1 MTIFNES
8 TQGGIK
14 ISGSCR
20 NKTIYN
26 IRAKKGGV
34 KIRGKYRIYM
44 NMVLCP
50 PSVSKNLFSISQ
62 KTILEQIMSE
72 GGYTLR
78 LFKNDVELS
87 INSKFDSF
95 VEADFEGYTSKGL
108 GDWTFGAKSACV
120 AEAKHSTLEWEYMSC
135 TAVTVFGYYVANDE
149 DQLLFSENFGPK
161 TLKCSTLKI
170 EVKTNLY
177 SEDQ

>member
-1 MTIFNES
+1 
-8 TQGGIK
+8 
-14 ISGSCR
+14 
-20 NKTIYN
+20 
-26 IRAKKGGV
+26 
-34 KIRGKYRIYM
+34 
-44 NMVLCP
+44 
-50 PSVSKNLFSISQ
+50 
-62 KTILEQIMSE
+62 
-72 GGYTLR
+72 

-95 VEADFEGYTSKGL
+95 VEADFEGYSSKGL
-108 GDWTFGAKSACV
+108 DGWTFNTKAGTCV
-120 AEAKHSTLEWEYMSC
+120 GEAKHSILEWEYMSC